1 MPLTPGKSQKTI
13 SHNISEMIH
22 AGHPHDQAVAAALST
37 ARKTKAEGGNFT
49 ITKTG
54 PGAFMGNPLKEKI
67 EPVNDT
73 TVKHQ
78 HMLHEGP
85 IRSPVAGRTDH
96 LPMTVASGSFVIPA
110 DIISKK
116 GEGNTEAGFKVA
128 QELFNPKSGGYKIS
142 RHMFASSPYF
152 QESKQPYQSGNMPY
166 SAGATPYGA
175 HLATGGSTP
184 EDSLPVE
191 IIAAGGEY
199 VIPPRV
205 VREIGGG
212 DIDYGHDILDH
223 FVVESR
229 KDLIK
234 TLQKLPGPKRD

>member
-1 MPLTPGKSQKTI
+1 MPLTSGKSQKTI

-22 AGHPHDQAVAAALST
+22 AGHPHDQAVAAALNT

-49 ITKTG
+49 TTTG
-54 PGAFMGNPLKEKI
+54 PGVFMGNPLHEKI
-67 EPVNDT
+67 KPVNDSV
-73 TVKHQ
+73 VKHK
-78 HMLHEGP
+78 LHEGP

-128 QELFNPKSGGYKIS
+128 QELFAPMGGYKIS
-142 RHMFASSPYF
+142 RHMFKSSPYF

-166 SAGATPYGA
+166 GGGSTPYGA
-175 HLATGGSTP
+175 HLAAGGSAP
-184 EDSLPVE
+184 EDSSPVE

-205 VREIGGG
+205 VRDIGGG

>member
-1 MPLTPGKSQKTI
+1 MPLKHGKSQETI
-13 SHNISEMIH
+13 SQNISEMIH
-22 AGHPHDQAVAAALST
+22 AGHPKDQAIAAALDT
-37 ARKTKAEGGNFT
+37 ARRTKAAGGPFDVRQVPHVEYA
-49 ITKTG
+49 KPAQFG
-54 PGAFMGNPLKEKI
+54 SG
-67 EPVNDT
+67 
-73 TVKHQ
+73 
-78 HMLHEGP
+78 HMVHEGP
-85 IRSPVAGRTDH
+85 IHSPVAGRTDH
-96 LPMTVASGSFVIPA
+96 LPMNVRSGSYVIPA
-110 DIISKK
+110 DIISSM
-116 GEGNTEAGFKVA
+116 GEGNTMAGFKIA
-128 QELFNPKSGGYKIS
+128 
-142 RHMFASSPYF
+142 RRMFSSQPYF
-152 QESKQPYQSGNMPY
+152 QESKQPYQSGKMPY

-199 VIPPRV
+199 VIKPSS
-205 VREIGGG
+205 VRAVGGG

>member
-13 SHNISEMIH
+13 SHNISEMVH
-22 AGHPHDQAVAAALST
+22 AGHPQAQAVAAALNT
-37 ARKTKAEGGNFT
+37 ARHTKAEGGNFT
-49 ITKTG
+49 MTKTG
-54 PGAFMGNPLKEKI
+54 LGAFMGNPLKEKI

-110 DIISKK
+110 DIVSKK
-116 GEGNTEAGFKVA
+116 GEGNTEAGFKVIK
-128 QELFNPKSGGYKIS
+128 ELFDPVGGYKMS
-142 RHMFASSPYF
+142 RRMFSSSPYF
-152 QESKQPYQSGNMPY
+152 QESKQPYQSGKMPY

-199 VIPPRV
+199 VIKPSS
-205 VREIGGG
+205 VRAVGGG

>member
-1 MPLTPGKSQKTI
+1 MPLAHGSSQKTI
-13 SHNISEMIH
+13 SHNISEMVH

-37 ARKTKAEGGNFT
+37 ARKTRAEGGT
-49 ITKTG
+49 YTTTTSG
-54 PGAFMGNPLKEKI
+54 PSAFMGNPLHEKI
-67 EPVNDT
+67 NPVNDSV
-73 TVKHQ
+73 VKHK
-78 HMLHEGP
+78 LHEGP

-128 QELFNPKSGGYKIS
+128 QELFDPMGGYKMS
-142 RHMFASSPYF
+142 RHMFSSSPYF
-152 QESKQPYQSGNMPY
+152 QENKLPYHAGQMPY
-166 SAGATPYGA
+166 GAGATPYGA
-175 HLATGGSTP
+175 RLAAGGSAP
-184 EDSLPVE
+184 EDAHPVE

-205 VREIGGG
+205 VRAIGHG
-212 DIDYGHDILDH
+212 DIDYGHDILDN